1 MKSTLRQEAATLVGF
16 LTLIFFLLVGNR
28 MAPETI
34 GLGLSI
40 IPLTG
45 LFLVMMWCAF
55 SVVRHAEG
63 LATIL
68 GEPFGTLILTLAVI
82 GIEVAV
88 IAAVMISGAD
98 KPTLARDTM
107 FSVLMIVLNGLVGV
121 CLITGGLLHRNQAYN
136 LQGANAFLAVLL
148 PLAVLGLILP
158 TFTPSAPG
166 GELSSLQAGF
176 LIFLSVVLYGIFL
189 AIQTITHSDIFRQPP
204 QATDH
209 PGGAA
214 PEAATHHHSFE
225 VRSVQFHSLALIA
238 ALLPIVLLSKTLATY
253 VNFGIATSGA
263 PLALGG
269 FLVAALI
276 LTPEAL
282 SAVQAARDNL
292 LQRAVNIC
300 LGSGLATI
308 GLTIPAVLT
317 IGWITGERVE
327 LGLGM
332 TDIVLLALTLVVC
345 LTTFVSQRTN
355 ALQGAV
361 HLALF
366 ACYVIMIFDT
376 AT

>member
-1 MKSTLRQEAATLVGF
+1 MKNTLRQEAATLVGF
-16 LTLIFFLLVGNR
+16 ITLAFFLFVGNTL
-28 MAPETI
+28 APETI
-34 GLGLSI
+34 GLGLSTV
-40 IPLTG
+40 PLTG

-121 CLITGGLLHRNQAYN
+121 CLVTGGLLHRNQAYN

-189 AIQTITHSDIFRQPP
+189 AIQTITHSDIFRQPS
-204 QATDH
+204 QGTDQ

-214 PEAATHHHSFE
+214 PEAD
-225 VRSVQFHSLALIA
+225 
-238 ALLPIVLLSKTLATY
+238 
-253 VNFGIATSGA
+253 
-263 PLALGG
+263 
-269 FLVAALI
+269 
-276 LTPEAL
+276 
-282 SAVQAARDNL
+282 ARII
-292 LQRAVNIC
+292 RI
-300 LGSGLATI
+300 S
-308 GLTIPAVLT
+308 
-317 IGWITGERVE
+317 
-327 LGLGM
+327 
-332 TDIVLLALTLVVC
+332 
-345 LTTFVSQRTN
+345 
-355 ALQGAV
+355 
-361 HLALF
+361 
-366 ACYVIMIFDT
+366 
-376 AT
+376 